1 MRRQTNV
8 GGAPDCWY
16 VEAGSRQAFEE
27 LGQGGD
33 DVGGERFVVVLL
45 FPFFAFEPNGLCAEG
60 VGGDDVFG
68 ERIADGH
75 TRRGGNG
82 GRIDAQLPN
91 GGIGFANTH
100 HRAFDDVGKEVGEAV
115 GAEHCADVAV
125 EIGDQHKAVAAVAK
139 GLQEVAGFVGVV
151 SRGAVTVVGYRLSG
165 GRAVRIGERYRAFF
179 AEKGEF
185 DGDFFV
191 QKRAEIVLRGDD
203 GLTGEGAF
211 PVYVGVAPHFAVD
224 RAERRKTAGGMAV
237 AVEENEIPVARTA
250 VERAAVV
257 EE

>member
-1 MRRQTNV
+1 MSLAAHPTFMWHACRKISKEV
-8 GGAPDCWY
+8 
-16 VEAGSRQAFEE
+16 FEQ

-33 DVGGERFVVVLL
+33 NVRGQCFVIVLL
-45 FPFFAFEPNGLCAEG
+45 FPFFAFEPNGLCAER
-60 VGGDDVFG
+60 VGRDDVFG

-75 TRRGGNG
+75 TRGGGNG

-91 GGIGFANTH
+91 GGIGFANAH
-100 HRAFDDVGKEVGEAV
+100 HRALDDVGEEVGEAV
-115 GAEHCADVAV
+115 GAEHRADVAV
-125 EIGDQHKAVAAVAK
+125 EIGDEHKAVAAFAER
-139 GLQEVAGFVGVV
+139 LQDVAGFVGMI
-151 SRGAVTVVGYRLSG
+151 SCGAVAVVGYRVG
-165 GRAVRIGERYRAFF
+165 GGSAVRIGERYRAFF

-203 GLTGEGAF
+203 GLTGEGAL

-250 VERAAVV
+250 VERATVV

>member
-1 MRRQTNV
+1 MSLAAHPTFMRHACRKISKEV
-8 GGAPDCWY
+8 
-16 VEAGSRQAFEE
+16 FEE

-33 DVGGERFVVVLL
+33 DVGGERFVIVLL

-91 GGIGFANTH
+91 GGIGFANAH
-100 HRAFDDVGKEVGEAV
+100 HSALDDVGEEVGEAV
-115 GAEHCADVAV
+115 GTEHRADVAV
-125 EIGDQHKAVAAVAK
+125 EIGDEHKAVAAFAER
-139 GLQEVAGFVGVV
+139 LQEVAGFVGMI
-151 SRGAVTVVGYRLSG
+151 SCGAVAVVGYRVG
-165 GRAVRIGERYRAFF
+165 GGSAVGIGERHRAAF
-179 AEKGEF
+179 AKKGEF
-185 DGDFFV
+185 DADLFV
-191 QKRAEIVLRGDD
+191 QKRAEIVVGGDD
-203 GLTGEGAF
+203 GLTGEGAL
-211 PVYVGVAPHFAVD
+211 PVYVGRAPHFAVD
-224 RAERRKTAGGMAV
+224 RAEGRKTLGGMTI

-250 VERAAVV
+250 VERTAVV

>member
-1 MRRQTNV
+1 ML
-8 GGAPDCWY
+8 
-16 VEAGSRQAFEE
+16 VEKISRQMFEE

-45 FPFFAFEPNGLCAEG
+45 FPFFAFEPNGLCTEG

-75 TRRGGNG
+75 TRCGGNG

-91 GGIGFANTH
+91 GGIGFANPH
-100 HRAFDDVGKEVGEAV
+100 NGALDDVGEEVGEAV
-115 GAEHCADVAV
+115 GTEHRADVAV
-125 EIGDQHKAVAAVAK
+125 EVRDQHKAVAAVAE
-139 GLQEVAGFVGVV
+139 GLQHVAGFVGMAARRVV
-151 SRGAVTVVGYRLSG
+151 AVVGNGVG
-165 GRAVRIGERYRAFF
+165 GGSAVGIGERDGATF

-191 QKRAEIVLRGDD
+191 QEGAEIVVGGDD
-203 GLTGEGAF
+203 GLTGEGALA
-211 PVYVGVAPHFAVD
+211 VYVGRAPHFAVD
-224 RAERRKTAGGMAV
+224 GAEGREALGGLAV
-237 AVEENEIPVARTA
+237 AVEENEVPVARPA

-257 EE
+257 EK

>member
-1 MRRQTNV
+1 MI
-8 GGAPDCWY
+8 APDCLLSKKI
-16 VEAGSRQAFEE
+16 SREVFEE

-33 DVGGERFVVVLL
+33 DVCGQCFVVVLL
-45 FPFFAFEPNGLCAEG
+45 FPFFALKPNGLCAER

-75 TRRGGNG
+75 TRRGGNA

-91 GGIGFANTH
+91 GGIGFANAH
-100 HRAFDDVGKEVGEAV
+100 HRALDDVGEEVGEAV
-115 GAEHCADVAV
+115 GAEHRADVAV
-125 EIGDQHKAVAAVAK
+125 EIGDEHKAVAAFAER
-139 GLQEVAGFVGVV
+139 LQDVAGFVGMI
-151 SRGAVTVVGYRLSG
+151 SRGSVAVVGYRVG
-165 GRAVRIGERYRAFF
+165 GGSAVRIGEHHCAAF

-191 QKRAEIVLRGDD
+191 QKRAEIVVVRDD
-203 GLTGEGAF
+203 GLAGERAL
-211 PVYVGVAPHFAVD
+211 PVYVGRAPHFAVD
-224 RAERRKTAGGMAV
+224 RAERRKTAGGIAV